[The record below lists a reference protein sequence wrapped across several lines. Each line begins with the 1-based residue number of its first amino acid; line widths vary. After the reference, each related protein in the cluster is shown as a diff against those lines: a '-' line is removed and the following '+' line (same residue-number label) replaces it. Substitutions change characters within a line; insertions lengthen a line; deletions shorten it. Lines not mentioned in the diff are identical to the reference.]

1 MTEVAQSKERRWIK
15 HAIGGGITIICLVAI
30 FRLVKFSEVV
40 SALEHFQWRYLLL
53 GVLSLAFG
61 YAVRIFRWSI
71 MLSATGNPVG
81 FKNCAAPFLGA
92 IALNNV
98 LPLRLGD
105 VIRALVFPSA
115 MGVTKTA
122 ATTSL
127 VVERLIDLV
136 TLLACLALGIL
147 AIQTIAI
154 PPALRQTAI
163 ALALLGGIALA
174 IGFFFSDSFANLFNS
189 LGSGQE
195 NGRGS
200 PKLQQIFRTV
210 AGLFESFDVMS
221 RPKVLGLML
230 LLSMLVWAGES
241 GLFYFALLGLG
252 LDASPLM
259 ALLVMAIA
267 TLSTLAPS
275 SPGYVGPFHL
285 AAFTAVTLI
294 GGTSAQAGS
303 YAVIVHLALWLPTT
317 IFGAF
322 AIWSRPA
329 LFKAARK

>member
-1 MTEVAQSKERRWIK
+1 MTQATPVKEKRWIK
-15 HAIGGGITIICLVAI
+15 HLIGGGITVLCLGAI
-30 FRLVKFSEVV
+30 LRLVNVSEVMD
-40 SALEHFQWRYLLL
+40 ALAHFHWHYLIL
-53 GVLSLAFG
+53 GVASLGFG
-61 YAVRIFRWSI
+61 YAVRILRWSI
-71 MLSATGNPVG
+71 MLSAEGAPVG
-81 FKNCAAPFLGA
+81 FKNCAEPFLGA

-98 LPLRLGD
+98 LPFRLGD

-136 TLLACLALGIL
+136 TLLTCLAVGVL
-147 AIQTIAI
+147 AIQSIDI
-154 PPALRQTAI
+154 PPALRQTALI
-163 ALALLGGIALA
+163 LAVLGGVTLA
-174 IGFFFSDSFANLFNS
+174 IGFFFSSSFARLFK
-189 LGSGQE
+189 LWGGSNE
-195 NGRGS
+195 RE
-200 PKLQQIFRTV
+200 PKKLSGVFLAI

-221 RPKVLGLML
+221 RPRVLGLML

-241 GLFYFALLGLG
+241 GLFYFALKGLG
-252 LDASPLM
+252 LDVNPLM
-259 ALLVMAIA
+259 ALLVMAIT

-303 YAVIVHLALWLPTT
+303 YAVIVHLALWVPTT
-317 IFGAF
+317 IVGAL

>member
-1 MTEVAQSKERRWIK
+1 MTQATVVKERRWIK
-15 HAIGGGITIICLVAI
+15 HVIGGGITLICLGAV

-40 SALEHFQWRYLLL
+40 DALKQFEWHFLIL
-53 GVLSLAFG
+53 GVLSLVCG
-61 YAVRIFRWSI
+61 YAVRIFRWSV
-71 MLSATGNPVG
+71 MLSASGQKIT
-81 FKNCAAPFLGA
+81 FMNCAAPFLGA

-105 VIRALVFPSA
+105 VVRALVFPQA

-122 ATTSL
+122 AATSL

-136 TLLACLALGIL
+136 TLLACLAFGVL
-147 AIQTIAI
+147 AIHALEVPQ
-154 PPALRQTAI
+154 ALRES
-163 ALALLGGIALA
+163 ALMLAMLGGVALT
-174 IGFFFSDSFANLFNS
+174 IGFFFSSSFARLFNK
-189 LGSGQE
+189 LGSGTGQSK
-195 NGRGS
+195 GS
-200 PKLQQIFRTV
+200 DKLQQIFRTV

-221 RPKVLGLML
+221 RPRILCLML
-230 LLSMLVWAGES
+230 LLSALVWMGET
-241 GLFYFALLGLG
+241 GLFYFALKGLG
-252 LDASPLM
+252 LSATPLM

-285 AAFTAVTLI
+285 AAFTAVSLI
-294 GGTSAQAGS
+294 GGSSAQAGS
-303 YAVIVHLALWLPTT
+303 YAVIVHLALWVPTT
-317 IFGAF
+317 IVGAL